1 MEVAF
6 EMVDFHAHC
15 EYSIDAR
22 GTIDQ
27 YAASALRSGLSHICF
42 TTHCDLDP
50 ARLEHDGKINL
61 KGTIVDVTGDWLE
74 SYMEE
79 VAAAAAACEA
89 RGLKVLCGLEIGYA
103 PGIESLIEKLIK
115 AHRFDYIL
123 GGIHVLDGID
133 IVSPRES
140 GRYFGARTPAEVCE
154 EYFGCLAGAVAS
166 GLFDA
171 IAHIDIYKRCGLEL
185 LGDGLNQAHIGLIEP
200 VLEEMARRGLCL
212 EVNSGG
218 LRKGLEYPYPS
229 PDILRAARE
238 AGVRSLTVGSDCH
251 RPEDV
256 GQGLDRCLALALEAG
271 FDRITV
277 FEARRRQTIPIGEI

>member
-1 MEVAF
+1 
-6 EMVDFHAHC
+6 MVDFHAHC

-50 ARLEHDGKINL
+50 ARLERDGKINL

-79 VAAAAAACEA
+79 VAAAAAAYEA

-140 GRYFGARTPAEVCE
+140 DRYFGARTPAEVCE
-154 EYFGCLAGAVAS
+154 EYFACLAGAVVS

-185 LGDGLNQAHIGLIEP
+185 LGDGLNRAHIGLIEP
-200 VLEEMARRGLCL
+200 VLVEMARRGLCL

-218 LRKGLEYPYPS
+218 LRRGLEYPYPS
-229 PDILRAARE
+229 PDILHAARE

-277 FEARRRQTIPIGEI
+277 FEARRRRTIPIGEI